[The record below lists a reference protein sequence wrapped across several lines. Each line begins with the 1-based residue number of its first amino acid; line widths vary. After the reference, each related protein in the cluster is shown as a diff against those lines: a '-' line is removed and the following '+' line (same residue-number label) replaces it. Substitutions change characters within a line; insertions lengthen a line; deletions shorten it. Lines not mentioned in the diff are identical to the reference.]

1 MVFVKDPKCLIE
13 DLESLLHEK
22 RKVYHPGAV
31 RIWGGKAY
39 EKQKTGKWKKLPE
52 KHLRGNVGTEIDTEA
67 VRQRVKGRLPEPPS
81 FEQHV
86 ELAKSMVARHRKSLP
101 EKLRMLEEAAPGA
114 EVLGRV
120 KEVESAVEKIA
131 RKPKYGSAENLQD
144 ISGTRVVAKS
154 IAQVRGIVENIK
166 KQFQIIEEEDLISSP
181 RDGYRSI
188 HFIARDANGLDFEIQ
203 VRTENEDTWADWAHN
218 VYKPMTKEQEEIL
231 NSSKE
236 VVDDYRLR
244 ASAYFY
250 AQDAQSGPE
259 VDPPECPPVVRQVFG
274 CIT

>member
-1 MVFVKDPKCLIE
+1 MSKSKSLLE
-13 DLESLLHEK
+13 DLQSLLQEK

-67 VRQRVKGRLPEPPS
+67 VRQKVKGRLPEPPS
-81 FEQHV
+81 FDEHV
-86 ELAKSMVARHRKSLP
+86 EIAKNMVARHRTSLP
-101 EKLRMLEEAAPGA
+101 EKLRVLESLAPGA

-131 RKPKYGSAENLQD
+131 RKPKYGRADNLQD

-154 IAQVRGIVENIK
+154 IDEVMGIVKKIK
-166 KQFQIIEEEDLISSP
+166 ETYEVLEEDDFISRP
-181 RDGYRSI
+181 NDGYRSYHI
-188 HFIARDANGLDFEIQ
+188 TARDSNGLDFEIQ
-203 VRTENEDTWADWAHN
+203 VRTANQDTWGDWAHN
-218 VYKPMTKEQEEIL
+218 VYKPLTPEQEEAL
-231 NSSKE
+231 KANRE

-244 ASAYFY
+244 TSAYFY
-250 AQDAQSGPE
+250 SQDTHSGPSL
-259 VDPPECPPVVRQVFG
+259 DPPDCPPIVKQTFG